1 MQKDTFAERLRLAR
15 EKKGMGLKELREA
28 VGVSQSAMSHY
39 STGATL
45 PPLDVAV
52 KIAEALGVSLN
63 WLCGKDEFLGV
74 KNSYGYVVRMMLKID
89 NAIPVWY
96 LTSIDTWQTDK
107 DNFVRLTVEVPDSV
121 YSFFQKKERFE
132 EMARENT
139 EAREMYDAWLAGAL
153 RELDSQKLYEEV
165 DDDLPSRGIGDAEKE
180 AGGE

>member
-15 EKKGMGLKELREA
+15 ERRGMGLKELREA

-63 WLCGKDEFLGV
+63 WLCGKDEISTPQ
-74 KNSYGYVVRMMLKID
+74 NSYGYIVRLMLKIVD
-89 NAIPVWY
+89 AASGSNKP
-96 LTSIDTWQTDK
+96 SISTWEGERQDFTGLVFAGEEPI
-107 DNFVRLTVEVPDSV
+107 N
-121 YSFFQKKERFE
+121 SFFRKKERFE

-139 EAREMYDAWLAGAL
+139 EAKEMYDAWLAGAL

-165 DDDLPSRGIGDAEKE
+165 DDDLPF
-180 AGGE
+180 